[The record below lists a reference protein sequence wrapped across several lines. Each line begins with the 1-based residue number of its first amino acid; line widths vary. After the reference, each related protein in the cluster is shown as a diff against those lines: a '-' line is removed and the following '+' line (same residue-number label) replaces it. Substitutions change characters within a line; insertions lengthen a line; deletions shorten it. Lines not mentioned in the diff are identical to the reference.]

1 MGRFLLRRV
10 LASVPVLGVVAF
22 VVFALLRLLPGDPAM
37 VLAGDGATPAQ
48 LDDMRRGMGLD
59 RSVVEQFALWLLRIV
74 KGDFGT
80 SLITGLPI
88 GELVQDR
95 LGPTL
100 ALCLCTI
107 MLALLVS
114 IPVGVIAAW
123 RQGRALDRIVM
134 SGSVVAFSIPV
145 FIVGYLLI
153 LLFSRTF
160 GWLPVQGYQ
169 PLSDGFAGFASR
181 LVLPTLTMSAPHI
194 ALISR
199 FVRTSVIEV
208 MNEDYIRTARSKGI
222 TERRVLLVHA
232 LGNAVVPIAT
242 VVGLSIALLINGAVV
257 TESIFNIPGMGRL
270 VVDAVLSRDYT
281 AIQALLLLSSV
292 AYVAI
297 NLAIDVLYSVLD
309 PRIRY

>member
-107 MLALLVS
+107 TLALLVS

-169 PLSDGFAGFASR
+169 PMSDGFAGFASR

-232 LGNAVVPIAT
+232 LGNAAVPIAT